1 MTISGSSRLG
11 RLADHQ
17 GRPRSA
23 LRTTGRV
30 ALWIAVAVVLVR
42 GLGAIV
48 SDPAGTPAGR
58 GAQIAAVRFPDDE
71 ARAFAVRFVSAYLDG
86 GGVARFLA
94 DGLSDRAAVV
104 PPRGPGARV
113 AWATV
118 AREASLGGARALVTV
133 AALRRDGT
141 SRYVTV
147 PVARDERGGLV
158 VSGLP
163 SFSAPPPR
171 ASVDGDDVEPLAGA
185 GAQAITELAERF
197 LREYVAGA
205 DRAALAY
212 LLLPGV
218 EVAPLPAGLRLVSVD
233 ALDQTTATTGRRRSV
248 IASVRVRESR
258 SGAVYPLA
266 YQLEVERRDRWY
278 VAAVAGGPGA

>member
-86 GGVARFLA
+86 GG
-94 DGLSDRAAVV
+94 
-104 PPRGPGARV
+104 
-113 AWATV
+113 V